1 MRTFYLTLLIAVLS
15 LPGWS
20 QTTYCAS
27 GATSS
32 TKGEIVNVEIG
43 TWNNYSGPTTGMK
56 YSDFTTIQGPI
67 LPIGDSFNISITS
80 GLALGWTNP
89 DLCCVEVY
97 IDYNFD
103 GIYSEP
109 NEIVFGAST
118 AISYTSAGYFVVPNT
133 VLPGTTGMR
142 VVLQGTSS
150 VSDVYPCGSYNWGE
164 TEDYL
169 ITLVPKI
176 QFDAGVTSII
186 NPVENNFANFSSPV
200 EVCVQNFGLDTLFN
214 ISINYEING
223 GPPLTYA
230 FTSPV
235 APSQFQ
241 NVILPNFSF
250 PAGNFELCAYT
261 VLAGDSNTIND
272 STCISLVGTLQHEA
286 EIISID
292 APVSSC
298 DMGFED
304 VTVTLANLGDTIV
317 PGNLEISYLHQFL
330 TSPVT
335 ESYQDTMFPFDTVD
349 FTFSTPVD
357 LSVNVYTMFEFSAWI
372 DLVGDTI
379 QTNDTT
385 SASAWSGL
393 TPADPTPVNQTIWSG
408 TSASLTVTP
417 IDTNLSY
424 FWYDSIDGNILFFGP
439 EYNTP
444 TLFDTTSY
452 VLKAS
457 STSYGDIQVGTSN
470 SITGIHTYPNPYSTW
485 YWGNREQFLIRAN
498 ELIALGFADGNIYSV
513 AFNAIALGSQTL
525 GNFTIYIGST
535 SAAEL
540 TGWQPGLNQ
549 VFFDAAYM
557 PTLGWNTHEFSTPF
571 YWDGV
576 SNVVIETCLSNSS
589 YSSGYTIEFTST
601 SWYSTC
607 VYRAD
612 NATVC
617 SSTNVSF
624 NNGARPNMILNTL
637 VPDCSANP
645 VVVTANVQYADFDV
659 AIWALI
665 SPVSDYYLGMEEV
678 VVKVYNNGLNTI
690 SNFPM
695 KYSVDGGTVV
705 VDSFTDTLQPG
716 EMQLFTFS
724 QQPDLSS
731 YNTYSLCVWS
741 DLINDGL
748 NMNDTLCVE
757 ISNYPPDG
765 ETCESAYPYLYLNYP
780 PVNGETTFAGDAD
793 WWRFDLPSGGHDVYI
808 SLCGSS
814 FNTSLK
820 VFSACGTGNIGFN
833 DNSCGLQSELY
844 YSYMPAGSY
853 FVRVYG
859 FSTNFG
865 TYTLQITGR
874 LISLEA
880 PASGCDLA
888 YEDVTVSIHNL
899 TDTIYPGNLEISYT
913 HQFLASP
920 VTEIFPDT
928 VYPFDSISYTF
939 NTQVD
944 LSANVNTAFNLLVWC
959 EIGGDSILS
968 NDTISNTIWSII
980 TPLAPTVNSVSIMS
994 GENATLSPVNPDN
1007 TLLYYWYDS
1016 DTLLQ
1021 GIGQQFTTPILF
1033 DTTTYLIHSVT
1044 NTVNTCAVACTSQFS
1059 PVTVTVGYADFDVST
1074 WDIVSPLTG
1083 SYLGIEDV
1091 VVEVYNNGLYPV
1103 ANFPMQYSMDA
1114 GIAVVDTFADTLQPG
1129 EMQLFTFSEEVNLTA
1144 YDTFHICVWSAHSSD
1159 SLSYNDTTCIEVINI
1174 EGDGETCTTAWN
1186 YGQIGDPYV
1195 TGTLTSASD
1204 ADWWKVTVTGS
1215 SFTGYFDLFGSN
1227 FDTYLEV
1234 YYGSCSLYPLWE
1246 NNDNNSCCLGSE
1258 QSFIEQNLSAGTYY
1272 VRISGYNNEFGNYQL
1287 HTGQSADPVPYFIN
1301 YSVYDISCNG
1311 QSDGAINLS
1320 ITPIIPPATLPFTY
1334 LWNTG
1339 NATLN
1344 LSGLSASTY
1353 CITITDATGI
1363 PYIPDCITITEPP
1376 SLNLTMSVSDVSTLA
1391 AQDGSID
1398 LSVQGGTSPYSFT
1411 WSNGAITEDLINI
1424 SEGDY
1429 SVTVI
1434 DNHSCEASEE
1444 FFVFHN
1450 APDTQMIVLNAGWN
1464 MFSTY
1469 KMIQYPN
1476 LDSLLSPIQGNFYL
1490 VKNWEGEVFWPQY
1503 YVNTIDPVELEYGFQ
1518 IKMMVDDTLE
1528 LTGQT
1533 YIPENLVINLPAGW
1547 SMIGYPRYIDGPI
1560 SELMSSAVS
1569 HILIMKDDDGG
1580 VYWPVYGVN
1589 QINLMKP
1596 GEAYQIKTDAA
1607 IGFNFPS
1614 YLENH

>member
-1 MRTFYLTLLIAVLS
+1 MRTFYLSLFIIVLS

-32 TKGEIVNVEIG
+32 TKGELVNFEIG
-43 TWNNYSGPTTGMK
+43 TWNNYSGPTTGMT
-56 YSDFTTIQGPI
+56 YSDFTNIQGPI
-67 LPIGDSFNISITS
+67 LTIGDSFNISITS

-118 AISYTSAGYFVVPNT
+118 TISYTSAGYSVVPNT
-133 VLPGTTGMR
+133 VLQGTTGMR

-169 ITLVPKI
+169 ITFVPKI

-200 EVCVQNFGLDTLFN
+200 EVCIQNFGLDTFFN
-214 ISINYEING
+214 LSINYEING
-223 GPPLTYA
+223 GPPHTYA

-261 VLAGDSNTIND
+261 VLAGDSNTINN
-272 STCISLVGTLQHEA
+272 SACVSLVGTPEYEA

-292 APVSSC
+292 APVSYC
-298 DMGFED
+298 DMGFEN
-304 VTVTLANLGDTIV
+304 VTVSIANLGDTIV
-317 PGNLEISYLHQFL
+317 PGNLEISYLHQSL
-330 TSPVT
+330 TAPVT
-335 ESYQDTMFPFDTVD
+335 ESYPDTMFPFDTVA
-349 FTFSTPVD
+349 FSFSTPVD
-357 LSVNVYTMFEFSAWI
+357 LSVNAYTMFEFSAWI
-372 DLVGDTI
+372 DLVGDSI
-379 QTNDTT
+379 QTNDTAT
-385 SASAWSGL
+385 TVVWSGL
-393 TPADPTPVNQTIWSG
+393 TPPYPIVNDTTIWSG
-408 TSASLTVTP
+408 ESITLYMSNPDSTFFYRWYDLDTNFLDDNLSYTTSVLFDTVNYFVQSINGTP
-417 IDTNLSY
+417 NLLAITEINLGGPDMIEVTNLSTLAFDASGY
-424 FWYDSIDGNILFFGP
+424 ILA
-439 EYNTP
+439 
-444 TLFDTTSY
+444 
-452 VLKAS
+452 V
-457 STSYGDIQVGTSN
+457 SN
-470 SITGIHTYPNPYSTW
+470 SYSNINSVNSVNWHLGGFQGEEVQFRTDATGPN
-485 YWGNREQFLIRAN
+485 YWGSNLYWSSGSGNNGWAVI
-498 ELIALGFADGNIYSV
+498 LDPLGEVVDLVI
-513 AFNAIALGSQTL
+513 
-525 GNFTIYIGST
+525 
-535 SAAEL
+535 
-540 TGWQPGLNQ
+540 W
-549 VFFDAAYM
+549 
-557 PTLGWNTHEFSTPF
+557 GWNAAQIA
-571 YWDGV
+571 GA
-576 SNVVIETCLSNSS
+576 NVIINGFPVD
-589 YSSGYTIEFTST
+589 FST
-601 SWYSTC
+601 SWIG
-607 VYRAD
+607 
-612 NATVC
+612 NGMM
-617 SSTNVSF
+617 SF
-624 NNGARPNMILNTL
+624 PSNFITRIFYDTDEVGDWVNTSLNDIGNLNPSLMGNQVGISCTSPL
-637 VPDCSANP
+637 VP
-645 VVVTANVQYADFDV
+645 VTVNIQYADFDV
-659 AIWALI
+659 AIWDLL
-665 SPVSDYYLGMEEV
+665 SPVSGYSLGMEEV
-678 VVKVYNNGLNTI
+678 VAEVYNNGLNTI

-695 KYSVDGGTVV
+695 NYSVDGGTVV

-731 YNTYSLCVWS
+731 FNTYSLCVWP

-748 NMNDTLCVE
+748 CNNDTLCAD
-757 ISNYPPDG
+757 ISNYQPDG
-765 ETCESAYPYLYLNYP
+765 ETCESAFPYLYLNYP

-844 YSYMPAGSY
+844 YSYLPAGSY
-853 FVRVYG
+853 FARVYG
-859 FSTNFG
+859 FSSYFG
-865 TYTLQITGR
+865 TYILQITGR
-874 LISLEA
+874 LISIEA
-880 PASGCDLA
+880 PVSGCDLA
-888 YEDVTVSIHNL
+888 YEDVIVSITNL

-913 HQFLASP
+913 HQFLSSP

-959 EIGGDSILS
+959 DIAGDSILS

-980 TPLAPTVNSVSIMS
+980 TPLAPTVNGVSIMS

-1021 GIGQQFTTPILF
+1021 DIGHLFTTPLLF
-1033 DTTTYLIHSVT
+1033 DTTTYLIHSLT
-1044 NTVNTCAVACTSQFS
+1044 NTFNTCAVACTSQFS
-1059 PVTVTVGYADFDVST
+1059 PVTVTVEYADFDVST

-1083 SYLGIEDV
+1083 SYLGMEDV
-1091 VVEVYNNGLYPV
+1091 VVEVYNNGLYPIS
-1103 ANFPMQYSMDA
+1103 NFPMLYSVD
-1114 GIAVVDTFADTLQPG
+1114 GSTAVVDTFIDSLQPG

-1159 SLSYNDTTCIEVINI
+1159 SLSSNDTTCNEVINI
-1174 EGDGETCTTAWN
+1174 EGDGETCATAWN

-1204 ADWWKVTVTGS
+1204 ADWWKVTSTGP
-1215 SFTGYFDLFGSN
+1215 SFLGYFDLFGSN

-1311 QSDGAINLS
+1311 QSDGAINLY

-1344 LSGLSASTY
+1344 LSGLSAGTY

-1363 PYIPDCITITEPP
+1363 PYIPDCFTITEPP
-1376 SLNLTMSVSDVSTLA
+1376 LLNLTMSVSDVSTLGG
-1391 AQDGSID
+1391 QDGSID

-1434 DNHSCEASEE
+1434 DNHSCETSEE

-1450 APDTQMIVLNAGWN
+1450 APDTQMIILDAGWD

-1469 KMIQYPN
+1469 KMIPDPN

-1490 VKNWEGEVFWPQY
+1490 VKNWEGEVYWPQFN
-1503 YVNTIDPVELEYGFQ
+1503 VNTIDPVEPEYGFQ

-1528 LTGQT
+1528 ISGQT

-1547 SMIGYPRYIDGPI
+1547 SMIGYPRYINGAI
-1560 SELMSSAVS
+1560 LELMSSAVS
-1569 HILIMKDDDGG
+1569 HILIMKDDGG
-1580 VYWPVYGVN
+1580 SVYWPVFGVN

-1596 GEAYQIKTDAA
+1596 GEAYQIKTDVAVS
-1607 IGFNFPS
+1607 FTYPS